1 VVCPSAGIT
10 AIAVAGQPEI
20 AEPEPD
26 CHGERVARL
35 DELQT
40 QQDATNQYTVR
51 MGREAQAEPEVG
63 WQAEAPDEIEME
75 LQ

>member
-1 VVCPSAGIT
+1 
-10 AIAVAGQPEI
+10 VAGQPET

-26 CHGERVARL
+26 CHAERAARL
-35 DELQT
+35 DELQA
-40 QQDATNQYTVR
+40 QQDASNQCTVR
-51 MGREAQAEPEVG
+51 MGREVQAEPEVG